1 MLRNQLRKLVAEW
14 LREAMAAQAPRVTGV
29 DLAEKS
35 GISRPTISDILNE
48 KTDAED
54 GTLEVLARA
63 LHYPLPELAARSVA
77 EPQPAPYRVPV
88 RGLAG
93 GKSAAADSAPTPES
107 GRRPSEREIFVG
119 VVRDALVGA
128 VDRALAR
135 DHELEQ
141 TKRGYRILGDAF
153 LDLGLALQ
161 DNDVDTSELLRVA
174 RELQKR
180 GAR

>member
-1 MLRNQLRKLVAEW
+1 
-14 LREAMAAQAPRVTGV
+14 MAAHEPRVTGV

-54 GTLEVLARA
+54 ETLEVLARA
-63 LHYPLPELAARSVA
+63 LDYPLPELAARHVA
-77 EPQPAPYRVPV
+77 ERQPVPYRSPQ
-88 RGLAG
+88 RGLA
-93 GKSAAADSAPTPES
+93 AEERPATDSAPTPES
-107 GRRPSEREIFVG
+107 GRRPSERGSFVG